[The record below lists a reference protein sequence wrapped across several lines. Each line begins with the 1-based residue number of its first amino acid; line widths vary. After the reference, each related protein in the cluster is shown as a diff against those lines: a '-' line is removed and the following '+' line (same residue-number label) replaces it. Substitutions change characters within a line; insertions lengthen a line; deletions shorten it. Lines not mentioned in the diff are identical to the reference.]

1 MDAGASVVGIAAAC
15 DFFKAPN
22 GFKPTDILEG
32 CLSVIVFGSPFS
44 KEVLNNTV
52 DYTETR
58 NIMLKK
64 MTEIAE
70 KVAKRIK
77 TDGHKTKAISG
88 SGGKFIEG
96 NHYGHI
102 SLKHAAELAGIGI
115 IGRNYLLTN
124 KEFGNLLW
132 LSAVLTDADLVPD
145 KKAQYTICDNC
156 NKCVQMCPSN
166 ALENVGSFGK
176 KGCAH
181 FYRMENG
188 KLHIRC
194 FLCRTVCPYRFGIE
208 SAED

>member
-1 MDAGASVVGIAAAC
+1 LETQIDSLIVKKYGMDAGASVVGIAAAC

-70 KVAKRIK
+70 EVAKRIK

-88 SGGKFIEG
+88 SGGKF
-96 NHYGHI
+96 YRRQ
-102 SLKHAAELAGIGI
+102 SLWSYIAKTR
-115 IGRNYLLTN
+115 GRTCR
-124 KEFGNLLW
+124 
-132 LSAVLTDADLVPD
+132 DRD
-145 KKAQYTICDNC
+145 
-156 NKCVQMCPSN
+156 
-166 ALENVGSFGK
+166 
-176 KGCAH
+176 
-181 FYRMENG
+181 YRP
-188 KLHIRC
+188 KL
-194 FLCRTVCPYRFGIE
+194 FTY
-208 SAED
+208 